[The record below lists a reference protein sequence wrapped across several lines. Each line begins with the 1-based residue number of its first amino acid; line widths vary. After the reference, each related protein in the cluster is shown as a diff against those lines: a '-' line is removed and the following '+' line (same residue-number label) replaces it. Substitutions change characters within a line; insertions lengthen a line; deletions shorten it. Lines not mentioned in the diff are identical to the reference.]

1 MKKTFRFGYLF
12 ALIAVTALFA
22 CNQNEEEDN
31 TVVNDSA
38 FVGTWKLKSVDKS
51 TKAELLDTLGKVTET
66 IDPYM
71 HENETYANATIE
83 FKEDWTALSIIRDG
97 NTIETGAYKWEDL
110 GQQFVLKTYATYQKV
125 QIDTFDISRS
135 GSAVTFKTIR
145 KDDIKLTRNEDF
157 YDEENDTTYQIPRT
171 YDAKTYT
178 TVTIN
183 IDK

>member
-22 CNQNEEEDN
+22 CNQNEEEEN
-31 TVVNDSA
+31 TIVNNSE
-38 FVGTWKLKSVDKS
+38 FVGTWKLKNIGSSMKV
-51 TKAELLDTLGKVTET
+51 ELLDTLGKVTET
-66 IDPYM
+66 IDPYTQK
-71 HENETYANATIE
+71 NDTYANATIE

-97 NTIETGAYKWEDL
+97 NAIETGAYKWEDL

-125 QIDTFDISRS
+125 QIDTFDISKS
-135 GSAVTFKTIR
+135 GNAVTFKTIR
-145 KDDIKLTRNEDF
+145 KDDIKLTRDEDF
-157 YDEENDTTYQIPRT
+157 YDAENDTTYQVSRT